1 MQHSKR
7 TMMEQLLL
15 PQNSWKKL
23 LPYIQSA
30 GERESIGK
38 SELGDD
44 YKFLLDIGIF
54 AEASD
59 DLLTDTGRAFFEA
72 VFIRCDGSD
81 TEILQ
86 HLLLQ
91 YPITVALQ
99 QYLWGV
105 KDVKI
110 EQVLTVLKSTG
121 FWSYSSIEPM
131 THFLDL
137 LNQAGIISYSRKL
150 RQVKILISPD
160 APHVPKNV
168 FIDPSRPFSNIL
180 WIKRVLAECDGSILW
195 FDKHFQKEAFEW
207 LWAIADANKIKKIH
221 VLSLDLGEAN
231 LNTEAKKSYQ
241 RFKREM
247 LNKGIEV
254 LWRVID
260 SKLLRDTH
268 DRWIMDNKKYLRN
281 VPNVNAIS
289 SGQRS
294 EMSKSENYS
303 DVYPAFNNY
312 WSKATDVV
320 V

>member
-1 MQHSKR
+1 
-7 TMMEQLLL
+7 MEQPLL

-23 LPYIQSA
+23 LPYIKSA
-30 GERESIGK
+30 GERESISK
-38 SELGDD
+38 SQLGDD
-44 YKFLLDIGIF
+44 YKFLRDIGIF
-54 AEASD
+54 AEAND
-59 DLLTDTGRAFFEA
+59 NMLTDTGRAFFEA
-72 VFIRCDGSD
+72 AFIRCDGND

-86 HLLLQ
+86 QLLLQ
-91 YPITVALQ
+91 YPFTVALQ

-121 FWSYSSIEPM
+121 FWTYSSIEPM

-160 APHVPKNV
+160 TSHVPKNV

-180 WIKRVLAECDGSILW
+180 WIKRVLAECNGSILW

-231 LNTEAKKSYQ
+231 LNTEAKKYYQ

-247 LNKGIEV
+247 FGKGIEV

-268 DRWIMDNKKYLRN
+268 DRWIMDDNEYLRN
-281 VPNVNAIS
+281 IPNVNAIS

-294 EMSKSENYS
+294 EMSKSENYN
-303 DVYPAFNNY
+303 DVYSAFNDY
-312 WSKATDVV
+312 WAKAADVV
-320 V
+320 T

>member
-1 MQHSKR
+1 
-7 TMMEQLLL
+7 
-15 PQNSWKKL
+15 
-23 LPYIQSA
+23 
-30 GERESIGK
+30 
-38 SELGDD
+38 
-44 YKFLLDIGIF
+44 
-54 AEASD
+54 
-59 DLLTDTGRAFFEA
+59 
-72 VFIRCDGSD
+72 
-81 TEILQ
+81 
-86 HLLLQ
+86 
-91 YPITVALQ
+91 
-99 QYLWGV
+99 
-105 KDVKI
+105 
-110 EQVLTVLKSTG
+110 
-121 FWSYSSIEPM
+121 
-131 THFLDL
+131 
-137 LNQAGIISYSRKL
+137 
-150 RQVKILISPD
+150 VKILISPD